1 MQMIKDVVQVLNKP
15 FPEMERPTYFKL
27 LISLSLFV
35 TFFLY
40 IFEPFGLS
48 TLQENQFL
56 ICLGFGSMTF
66 VGAMIYDF
74 IFHVILRLNSNS
86 EKWTYG
92 KWVVDNLGYMLFI
105 SLANFLYARLVIIGF
120 INWEF
125 FPQMIYSTFMI
136 GIIPLLSIG
145 AWTLLK
151 GEKKYQTI
159 AEEINQNRAAPNTR
173 NAQAATTLFDI
184 STDRIRYV
192 EALQN
197 YSKIGYITPQGA
209 IKEKIERITLKDVLS
224 EAEGSP
230 IVKCHRSYL
239 VNLDAVITTSGNA
252 QGLLLSLAD
261 CDKVIPVSRTWV
273 PEFRSS

>member
-1 MQMIKDVVQVLNKP
+1 MKILNDVVQLLNRP
-15 FPEMERPTYFKL
+15 FPDMERLTYFKL

-40 IFEPFGLS
+40 VFEPFGLS
-48 TLQENQFL
+48 TLEDNQFL

-66 VGAMIYDF
+66 VGALVYDF
-74 IFHVILRLNSNS
+74 FFHMLLKLNSTP

-92 KWVVDNLGYMLFI
+92 KWVLDNLGYMLFI

-120 INWEF
+120 INWEL

-136 GIIPLLSIG
+136 GIIPLMSIG
-145 AWTLLK
+145 AWTLLS
-151 GEKKYQTI
+151 GERKYQHI
-159 AEEINQNRAAPNTR
+159 AEEINQGKSNGPAR
-173 NAQAATTLFDI
+173 QADDSGSLFDI
-184 STDRIRYV
+184 PTHQIRYV

-197 YSKIGYITPQGA
+197 YSKIGYITPEGEL
-209 IKEKIERITLKDVLS
+209 KEKIERTTLKGILS
-224 EAEGSP
+224 EAEGSS

-239 VNLDAVITTSGNA
+239 VNRVTVVNASGNA

-261 CDKVIPVSRTWV
+261 CDKVIPVSRTCV
-273 PEFRSS
+273 ADFRN

>member
-1 MQMIKDVVQVLNKP
+1 
-15 FPEMERPTYFKL
+15 
-27 LISLSLFV
+27 
-35 TFFLY
+35 
-40 IFEPFGLS
+40 
-48 TLQENQFL
+48 
-56 ICLGFGSMTF
+56 
-66 VGAMIYDF
+66 
-74 IFHVILRLNSNS
+74 
-86 EKWTYG
+86 
-92 KWVVDNLGYMLFI
+92 
-105 SLANFLYARLVIIGF
+105 
-120 INWEF
+120 NWEF

-173 NAQAATTLFDI
+173 NAEVATTLFDI
-184 STDRIRYV
+184 PTDRIRYV

-239 VNLDAVITTSGNA
+239 VNRDAVITANGNA

-273 PEFRSS
+273 PEFRG